1 MKMSLKQKVTAQAA
15 LLASQLVSVET
26 VERFVDRV
34 ELKPFADVRLDAM
47 YPDLLKG
54 PFFGKAKV
62 KPGGALLLPYQR
74 NWVLDRS
81 AFKLAVKARQIG
93 WTWMTELETVG
104 RKSVKSARC
113 DAWVASRD
121 EAGALA
127 FVQECKS
134 FATAMNI
141 TAKYLG
147 TSIVDEE
154 GGKAHVLEFRNGRK
168 IHAMSSS
175 PNAQAGKRG
184 DRILDE
190 FALHRDPRQLFAI
203 AGPGLA
209 WGGTMEIFSTARG
222 GQNYFQELIDEILH
236 KGNPKGFS
244 FHKVTLQ
251 DALEQGLLYRMQ
263 MKLAESDQRQQMDEA
278 EYFDYLKH
286 QAPDEE
292 TFLQEQ
298 MCIPC
303 DEQSAFLSYD
313 LIGSCE
319 YPSGEDW
326 EMPANLTDP
335 ELFVGVDVGRARDL
349 TVIHVLEKAG
359 SVYYTR
365 GIEVMEKASFEAQE
379 KCLYDLLALPQVK
392 RCCIDQTGIGRQFA
406 ERAQQRFGKYK
417 VEGVHFTPAVKEEL
431 AYPVR
436 MAFEDRTIRI
446 PNDRLLRTD
455 LRAIRKEHTS
465 SGNVRFSA
473 DRGQNG
479 HADRFWALA
488 LALHATKRKSAPLEI
503 TIGY

>member
-1 MKMSLKQKVTAQAA
+1 MKTAINITD
-15 LLASQLVSVET
+15 LT
-26 VERFVDRV
+26 VNNVCPEVIFG
-34 ELKPFADVRLDAM
+34 PFAGRAKIN
-47 YPDLLKG
+47 PG
-54 PFFGKAKV
+54 PT
-62 KPGGALLLPYQR
+62 LLLPYQR
-74 NWVLDRS
+74 KWVLDES
-81 AFKLAVKARQIG
+81 PYKLAVKSRQIG
-93 WTWMTELETVG
+93 WTWATAFGVVV
-104 RKSVKSARC
+104 RKSQEGERY
-113 DAWVASRD
+113 DAWVSSRD
-121 EAGALA
+121 EGLA
-127 FVQECKS
+127 QSFVEDCKM
-134 FATAMNI
+134 FAKTMDVVAN
-141 TAKYLG
+141 YLG
-147 TSIVDEE
+147 TKVIDEH
-154 GGKAHVLEFRNGRK
+154 GNKAHILQLGNGRK
-168 IHAMSSS
+168 INSMSSS

-190 FALHRDPRQLFAI
+190 FALHTDPRLLYSVAET
-203 AGPGLA
+203 GVR
-209 WGGTMEIFSTARG
+209 WGGKLEIFSTPRG
-222 GQNYFQELIDEILH
+222 GENYFNELIDEILH
-236 KGNPKGFS
+236 KGNPKGFT

-251 DALEQGLLYRMQ
+251 DALDQGLLYRLQ
-263 MKLAESDQRQQMDEA
+263 TKLPPNDVRQQMDEA
-278 EYFDYLKH
+278 DYFNYLKSKCAD
-286 QAPDEE
+286 QE
-292 TFLQEQ
+292 TFLQEH
-298 MCIPC
+298 MCIPS

-313 LIGSCE
+313 LIASCE

-326 EMPANLTDP
+326 EKPANLTDP
-335 ELFVGVDVGRARDL
+335 ELFVGVDVGRDRDL

-365 GIEVMEKASFEAQE
+365 EIEVMEKASFEAQE
-379 KCLYDLLALPQVK
+379 KCLYDLLSLPQVK

-446 PNDRLLRTD
+446 PNDRLLRAD

-473 DRGQNG
+473 DRGANG